1 MKTDLIV
8 TGGYWPLQDIEE
20 MKRLDRYR
28 INNLLFRNKYEEVW
42 PKWYDRVTR
51 NWHQDDLRIA
61 FVVANFCKIL
71 TLLCADLLCGEQG
84 DNFGV
89 SCVNEETNK
98 GLQNIITANHFNITA
113 YEVSG
118 IAASM
123 RGDGLYKVKVEDG
136 KVRIYPQPAVNWFP
150 LVDQSNVKRILK
162 HILAWEE
169 TYNDKKYLRKETHE
183 KGKVINQVFALDE
196 KEGRILGEVD
206 LKTLG
211 IELEPVEDTG
221 IDDFLI
227 VHNPNWTIDS
237 QIYGLDD
244 YEDVDNLVYELCI
257 MLSRNSMVLAKH
269 TDPNMYGDP
278 TYLDRN
284 EETGR
289 YELSIGGAFFPTPG
303 DSQPPG
309 YLTWDGKLE
318 AAEKHIDRLLEL
330 LFYISETSPA
340 AFGLDKHAVAESGA
354 ALKKRLIRTLA
365 KVNRKKLYADVAIK
379 KTLEIAQMLDVEFCG
394 AKYAP
399 EIPNIAWADGL
410 PDDETEQTTMI
421 GQRVND
427 GTLSQQSA
435 IMRLDKVDEEAAK
448 KELEQIR
455 QEKDAALPGF
465 VRSQFGAQSGQAPNN
480 PFQQGTGGRS
490 TTSGQE

>member
-20 MKRLDRYR
+20 MKRLDRYKK
-28 INNLLFRNKYEEVW
+28 NNLLFRNKYEEIW
-42 PKWYDRVTR
+42 PDWHDRVTK
-51 NWHQDDLRIA
+51 NWHKEDLRIA
-61 FVVANFCKIL
+61 FVVANFCKVL

-84 DNFGV
+84 DNFGA
-89 SCVNEETNK
+89 SCVDEKANE
-98 GLQNIITANHFNITA
+98 GLQNILTNNHFNITA

-136 KVRIYPQPAVNWFP
+136 QVRIYPQPAVNWFP
-150 LVDQSNVKRILK
+150 LVEQSNIKKVEK

-183 KGKVINQVFALDE
+183 KGRIINQVFALDE
-196 KEGRILGEVD
+196 KEGKILHEID
-206 LKTLG
+206 LATLG
-211 IELEPVEDTG
+211 IEVSPVEETG

-227 VHNPNWTIDS
+227 VHNPNWTMDS
-237 QIYGLDD
+237 QLYGLDD

-278 TYLDRN
+278 SFLEQN

-289 YELSIGGAFFPTPG
+289 YELSIGGTFFPTPAE
-303 DSQPPG
+303 SNPPG

-340 AFGLDKHAVAESGA
+340 AFGLDKHSVSESGA
-354 ALKKRLIRTLA
+354 ALKKRLIRTIA
-365 KVNRKKLYADVAIK
+365 KVNRKKLYADAAIRK
-379 KTLEIAQMLDVEFCG
+379 ALTIAQMLDVEFCG
-394 AKYAP
+394 AKYNP
-399 EIPNIAWADGL
+399 EVPSIDWQDGL
-410 PDDETEQTTMI
+410 PDDELEEATI
-421 GQRVND
+421 AGQRVEN
-427 GTLSQQSA
+427 GTMSQQTV
-435 IMRLDKVDEEAAK
+435 IMRLDKVDEKAAQ

-455 QEKDAALPGF
+455 QEKNAALPSFARTGETGHF
-465 VRSQFGAQSGQAPNN
+465 PAN
-480 PFQQGTGGRS
+480 PFRQGDEGAGG
-490 TTSGQE
+490 GQ